1 MSLETVLLRA
11 LLRLSQRRSTFANEG
26 SPRPFARV
34 EADRM
39 AIKRALGL
47 LAKKGLVYRAANGEP
62 RLTLAGFTVATAIV
76 AATEPKALRGGVK
89 KRPVA
94 PVLPFVRRAVP
105 EREDAKTTSS
115 AAGVVEPSKLVS
127 A

>member
-26 SPRPFARV
+26 SPRPFARI

-47 LAKKGLVYRAANGEP
+47 LAEKGLVYRATNGEP
-62 RLTLAGFTVATAIV
+62 RLTLAGFTVATAI
-76 AATEPKALRGGVK
+76 AATTEPKSARAGGK
-89 KRPVA
+89 GNAKRPA
-94 PVLPFVRRAVP
+94 AVLPFVRRA